1 MLFVGYVEG
10 SQIDLTVKATNGD
23 IIEYFFNLKELKDE
37 LGEDAEYQ
45 IIFLVDVEI
54 KLYDNG
60 TEVNSGSGTVGS

>member
-10 SQIDLTVKATNGD
+10 SEIDLTVKSTNGD
-23 IIEYFFNLKELKDE
+23 VIEYYFNLRELKNE

-54 KLYDNG
+54 ELYDNNVMRFDNI
-60 TEVNSGSGTVGS
+60 EMN

>member
-54 KLYDNG
+54 KLYDNNVMRFNDI
-60 TEVNSGSGTVGS
+60 EMN